1 MQVLHKSMQVKHWVR
16 LGVPCSCTD
25 RVHPL
30 YVCNS
35 PSFVIRASVS
45 VLATLFLYNLK
56 GENSRR
62 ISDIS
67 DRINKIAD
75 KLY

>member
-1 MQVLHKSMQVKHWVR
+1 MQVLHKSMQVKHWGR
-16 LGVPCSCTD
+16 MGVLCSCAD
-25 RVHPL
+25 RVHAL

-35 PSFVIRASVS
+35 PSFVIRTSVS
-45 VLATLFLYNLK
+45 TLATLFLYTLK

-67 DRINKIAD
+67 DRINKIAG